1 MKKNFWK
8 TPWAYAIIFLAIVVT
23 INALTLN
30 SVLGGSV
37 SEVEYSEFL
46 EMVDA
51 GLVEEAQ
58 ISDTTI
64 AFTTKQQT
72 AQRLPN
78 HYVTYKLED
87 NQSLVDRL
95 SAANVT
101 FTGVVES
108 EGLSFWEIL
117 VGIVLPVAF
126 YGVMIFWIVKLI
138 RSAKNGGGV
147 GGFGFGKS
155 SAKCYDIRGTNEIK
169 TCFADVAG
177 QDEAKEQLVE
187 LVDFLHRPERYTELG
202 AKLPKGA
209 LLVGPPGTG
218 KTLLAKAVAG
228 EAKVPFFFVSGSAF
242 VEMFVGTG
250 AARVRDLFKQAQEKA
265 PCIIFIDEIDAI
277 GKKRDS
283 IGIGGNDERE
293 QTLNQLLAEMD
304 GFDPAKGIIVL
315 GATNRPEILDK
326 ALLRPGRFD
335 RRITVDLPDVNGREQ
350 ILRVH
355 AKDKVMDSNVDLKA
369 IARATVGASGADLA
383 NILNEAALG
392 AVRENRKAIVQS
404 DLDAAVEL
412 VIAGS
417 ERKSMV
423 ISQQEKRIIA
433 FHEIGHALVAAKQKN
448 SAPVQKI
455 TIIPRTSGAL
465 GYTMQVDEEDRV
477 LMTQE
482 DLENQLAVLTAGRA
496 AEQFVFGTCTTGASN
511 DIERATKLARS
522 MVARFG
528 MSEKFGMMALDTAVN
543 PYLGDET
550 QSICSQDTAAQVDQE
565 VQALIRKAYDAAM
578 TILRENAQKLN
589 ELAGYLLEREN
600 ITGAEFMDILNS
612 GPSLLTE

>member
-1 MKKNFWK
+1 MKKSFWK

-72 AQRLPN
+72 VQRLPN

-117 VGIVLPVAF
+117 VGIILPVAF

-155 SAKCYDIRGTNEIK
+155 SAKCYDIRETNEIK

>member
-155 SAKCYDIRGTNEIK
+155 SAKCYDIRETNEIK

-304 GFDPAKGIIVL
+304 GFDPAKGIIV
-315 GATNRPEILDK
+315 
-326 ALLRPGRFD
+326 
-335 RRITVDLPDVNGREQ
+335 
-350 ILRVH
+350 
-355 AKDKVMDSNVDLKA
+355 
-369 IARATVGASGADLA
+369 
-383 NILNEAALG
+383 
-392 AVRENRKAIVQS
+392 
-404 DLDAAVEL
+404 
-412 VIAGS
+412 
-417 ERKSMV
+417 
-423 ISQQEKRIIA
+423 
-433 FHEIGHALVAAKQKN
+433 
-448 SAPVQKI
+448 
-455 TIIPRTSGAL
+455 
-465 GYTMQVDEEDRV
+465 
-477 LMTQE
+477 
-482 DLENQLAVLTAGRA
+482 
-496 AEQFVFGTCTTGASN
+496 
-511 DIERATKLARS
+511 
-522 MVARFG
+522 
-528 MSEKFGMMALDTAVN
+528 
-543 PYLGDET
+543 
-550 QSICSQDTAAQVDQE
+550 
-565 VQALIRKAYDAAM
+565 
-578 TILRENAQKLN
+578 
-589 ELAGYLLEREN
+589 
-600 ITGAEFMDILNS
+600 
-612 GPSLLTE
+612 